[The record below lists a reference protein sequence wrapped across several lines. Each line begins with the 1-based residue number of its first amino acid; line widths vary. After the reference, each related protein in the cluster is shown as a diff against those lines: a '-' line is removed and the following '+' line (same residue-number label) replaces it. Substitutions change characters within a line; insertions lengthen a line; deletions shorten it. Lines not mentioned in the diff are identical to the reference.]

1 MHPNRLQFK
10 RPGGLSWPACPC
22 GSGDGPLYFW
32 GAHLAKLSPFTWRKE
47 RNGQVVLKR
56 MERRPNAMGQI
67 RPTCNNKKSGHSPW
81 RLSRANRALVGAH
94 SWGLGGF
101 LGGSGWAK
109 GGRKERMT
117 YRRIALEQRGKWRRP
132 QCSSGPASAQLPRRR
147 PRELVGVGQ
156 ASVDPVRSAATP
168 VGRAHIE

>member
-1 MHPNRLQFK
+1 VSPSPGPPPARGPNAVVSRPCEENFIRYGTSHTRVPVKVVLKRIAPLMHPNRLQFK

-32 GAHLAKLSPFTWRKE
+32 GAHLAKLSPFTCGGRQTELSCIKAHGNKTE
-47 RNGQVVLKR
+47 SHG
-56 MERRPNAMGQI
+56 PNKAHMQQ
-67 RPTCNNKKSGHSPW
+67 KKSGHSPW

-109 GGRKERMT
+109 GGRKE
-117 YRRIALEQRGKWRRP
+117 
-132 QCSSGPASAQLPRRR
+132 
-147 PRELVGVGQ
+147 
-156 ASVDPVRSAATP
+156 
-168 VGRAHIE
+168 